1 MSSIDSDPSIIRL
14 PSPAAMDGITDLCY
28 IHHCSAST
36 SADDNDAASDDRI
49 LLASSSWDG
58 CIRIHDTTEI
68 NKGAKFL
75 TLQNMESGPIL
86 SMDAYTIPNDDHDHG
101 NHNGNGSDA
110 FVVTGGLDGSIQKFK
125 LSSSEIQ
132 NVGSHYLPDVNKDN
146 NSTNTESNSN
156 SNAAECA
163 CSCVKALSNNYVA
176 SAGWDSMFYIWDTKT
191 ANNSG
196 PVAKIQLP
204 DKAFSMDAIPLH
216 GDGGDDDDSNQHHQK
231 IRANAESYRIAV
243 STAGKR
249 LIIIDVHQLNTRTP
263 TAQIALNRESSLKY
277 QARICKFF
285 PDGIGLAIG
294 SIEGRVAIEF
304 LQELDIPPPSNMKK
318 YAFKCHRSND
328 IVYPVNALSFH
339 PTLGTFATGGCDGTV
354 VTWDG
359 LHKKKLTVLPL
370 FETSIAALAF
380 NHDGSQLAIAS
391 SYTFE
396 EGDKYGSDM
405 NIDGNHDENGKKV
418 KDEIYIKLIADKDVT
433 PKSTK

>member
-1 MSSIDSDPSIIRL
+1 
-14 PSPAAMDGITDLCY
+14 MDGITDLCY
-28 IHHCSAST
+28 IPCSSTT
-36 SADDNDAASDDRI
+36 SAKDVNANSNDRI

-68 NKGAKFL
+68 DKGAKLL

-86 SMDAYTIPNDDHDHG
+86 SMDAYTLPCHTTRDDDDDIDDKND
-101 NHNGNGSDA
+101 NNNSSSGSDDLTDS
-110 FVVTGGLDGSIQKFK
+110 FVVTAGLDGSIHKFK
-125 LSSSEIQ
+125 ISTSEIQ
-132 NVGSHYLPDVNKDN
+132 NVGSHYLPDKI
-146 NSTNTESNSN
+146 TNANT
-156 SNAAECA
+156 NADDCA
-163 CSCVKALSNNYVA
+163 CSCIKALSNHYVA

-191 ANNSG
+191 LNNA

-204 DKAFSMDAIPLH
+204 DKAFSMDAIPLR
-216 GDGGDDDDSNQHHQK
+216 DSNKHQQEQQKEHHQHS
-231 IRANAESYRIAV
+231 IHNNTESYRIAI

-249 LIIIDVHQLNTRTP
+249 LIIIDVHQLNTPTP
-263 TAQIALNRESSLKY
+263 TATITLNRESSLKY
-277 QARICKFF
+277 QSRICKFF

-304 LQELDIPPPSNMKK
+304 LQELDVSPPSNMKK

-328 IVYPVNALSFH
+328 IVYPVNALAFH
-339 PTLGTFATGGCDGTV
+339 PTLGTFASGGCDGTV

-380 NHDGSQLAIAS
+380 NHDGTQLAIAS

-396 EGDKYGSDM
+396 EGDKYGID
-405 NIDGNHDENGKKV
+405 IDGNNNENGKKV

-433 PKSTK
+433 PKSAK